1 MMKTLTL
8 LLGFALLTY
17 VVWLLSI
24 GAQVTN
30 DTGAI
35 NIVLLVACLVIAL
48 YLVAINFFPTW
59 IPHNRWSLGM
69 IGIGIM
75 LLAEALLVDNIDQ
88 QVYLQDVMKVVAVFF
103 IIAGPT
109 KLLISKKMAAKK
121 ESENVEIIEV

>member
-1 MMKTLTL
+1 
-8 LLGFALLTY
+8 
-17 VVWLLSI
+17 
-24 GAQVTN
+24 
-30 DTGAI
+30 
-35 NIVLLVACLVIAL
+35 
-48 YLVAINFFPTW
+48 
-59 IPHNRWSLGM
+59 M